1 MEAPPYACTP
11 EDAPSADTVG
21 WTCPP
26 PITRDPHVQ
35 LEPDLP
41 ALPHWEYNTKRRA
54 TYLFGSPNSQHAGQ
68 LVEEQCRPLQAEDAP
83 ECAELMKQEACK
95 AKAKC
100 AWDIV
105 YKDDLSGIPLTL
117 VPLIRT
123 FKVNVLH
130 DVGCTKL
137 TTAEACNGAACYWK
151 KRRGFSDEC
160 MTLEKACREEN
171 AKKDLTGKMEKAFAG
186 LGTAFQK
193 DLGNL
198 VKRCNLDDSLI
209 REQRAKRY
217 AVVGATLAAAAL
229 AAAATTSAVST
240 VAGTVYNT
248 GAWIK
253 RKLGGNAVVDQA
265 AAAVGAGVTDKL
277 KTHGKEAAMK
287 LAVQAG
293 VPGPVAQLMVDQAAA
308 AMDTGVKPGM
318 ATGVTPGMA
327 TGVGT
332 GMGTGV
338 PDTETYANPVQVLV
352 ENARLPTD
360 MPPATSFGT

>member
-26 PITRDPHVQ
+26 PITRDPHVR

-123 FKVNVLH
+123 FKVRVLH
-130 DVGCTKL
+130 DAPCPKL
-137 TTAEACNGAACYWK
+137 TTAEACNSAACYWK
-151 KRRGFSDEC
+151 ERRFPYSDEC
-160 MTLEKACREEN
+160 MDLEKACREEN
-171 AKKDLTGKMEKAFAG
+171 AKKENPKTGYVAWASEQV
-186 LGTAFQK
+186 GTALQK
-193 DLGNL
+193 DVGNL
-198 VKRCNLDDSLI
+198 VTRCKLDESLI
-209 REQRAKRY
+209 QEQRKKRY
-217 AVVGATLAAAAL
+217 QVAGAALAATAL
-229 AAAATTSAVST
+229 AAAAAT
-240 VAGTVYNT
+240 T
-248 GAWIK
+248 GAV
-253 RKLGGNAVVDQA
+253 G
-265 AAAVGAGVTDKL
+265 AVGAGLSNAGAWTASTLAGLGGKAMSLVSAPVKAKMVNEL
-277 KTHGKEAAMK
+277 QTHGKEAAMK
-287 LAVQAG
+287 LAGQAG
-293 VPGPVAQLMVDQAAA
+293 VPGPAAQLMVDQAAA
-308 AMDTGVKPGM
+308 AMGTAVKP
-318 ATGVTPGMA
+318 PGTA
-327 TGVGT
+327 VKPPGT
-332 GMGTGV
+332 AV
-338 PDTETYANPVQVLV
+338 ETSAYMPVQVLV
-352 ENARLPTD
+352 ENARPPTD